1 MNEQI
6 APEIKKKREDILI
19 KVCEEVS
26 EKYLESFNGDTEQVL
41 LEEEIKGRE
50 DYIMAHTARYIEV
63 AVPKML
69 LSGLENADKEFL
81 TVKGLMLSDASDGA
95 LKDMMIAR
103 EI

>member
-1 MNEQI
+1 M
-6 APEIKKKREDILI
+6 
-19 KVCEEVS
+19 
-26 EKYLESFNGDTEQVL
+26 EQVL

-50 DYIMAHTARYIEV
+50 DYIMAHSTRYIEV

-69 LSGLENADKEFL
+69 ISGRKNADKEFIN
-81 TVKGLMLSDASDGA
+81 VKGLMFSDTSDDA